1 MQFANDTCV
10 VEKSG
15 IKKEKKF
22 GIVSGRK
29 IFNIFFDR
37 LYSNKIRAIIREL
50 YSNAYD
56 AHRSAG
62 TLQTQPL
69 MHLPTLL
76 APEFYIRDFGT
87 GIAPKDIDDIYT
99 VVFESTK
106 TGNNEDIGGFGVG
119 SKTPYCYTD
128 NFTVRSFYNG
138 KVYTY
143 AMYID
148 QDGEPTY
155 SLVNRVDSDEPNGLE
170 VKFAVERKDFSSFST
185 EAVVALQHFE
195 LKPKQMGQGITFPVI
210 SKEMTGKGWYIN
222 KHNYYGSN
230 QPHILVGPVKYPLDI
245 ASFKNQL
252 NTQCTTVGQINL
264 VIEAEIKDVEVA
276 PSREA
281 LSYSERTIN
290 FLKGK
295 LQEVVDEIT
304 ATVDADIKHATSD
317 YNKKALY
324 RNIKSRLSNIGGE
337 AIINTKKLFT
347 GDLSIGFTELEKL
360 VPSFKI
366 AKFSGGSLIK
376 KVRVIFP
383 CVDDVFYFND
393 GSIAPHVRCTEA
405 TAKSKGNLYLLS
417 FDKSKRDEVV
427 KYLGIN
433 DGDLIDTGRLVYNKT
448 PVVRGQK
455 DRVRSMM
462 WQTNG
467 HFSHTETELDVTKP
481 HLYVLLR
488 HNRIFGEDDKSFM
501 SLRRFG
507 MCLNKII
514 QHFKS
519 LSGKNIVAMR
529 TDAYKRVKNNKNFV
543 NLFAFIREEFNK
555 LNFNENWEDNGDF
568 DMSET
573 YNNLKRVSG
582 KVDATSLFAVE
593 TNNLINKFRASKN
606 NVRIYNSLVEI
617 KKMINGF
624 STVKSVNPVLEF
636 EKTMKQKYP
645 LLYEFEIMEFA
656 LSGAREQ
663 AVVDYINLM
672 K

>member
-170 VKFAVERKDFSSFST
+170 VKFAVERKDFSSFAT
-185 EAVVALQHFE
+185 EAVVALQHFD

-210 SKEMTGKGWYIN
+210 SKEMTGKGWYIS
-222 KHNYYGSN
+222 KHNYYGFN

-252 NTQCTTVGQINL
+252 NTQCATVGQINL

-281 LSYSERTIN
+281 LSYSERTIS

-337 AIINTKKLFT
+337 AIVNTKKLFA
-347 GDLSIGFTELEKL
+347 GDLFINFTELEKL

-366 AKFSGGSLIK
+366 VKFSGGSLTK
-376 KVRVIFP
+376 KVDSIFP
-383 CVDDVFYFND
+383 CIDDIFYFND
-393 GSIAPHVRCTEA
+393 GSIAPHVRCTDA
-405 TAKSKGNLYLLS
+405 SAKSKGNLYLLN
-417 FDKSKRDEVV
+417 FDKSKRDEVI

-433 DGDLIDTGRLVYNKT
+433 DSDLTDTGKLVYNKT

-462 WQTNG
+462 WQANG
-467 HFSHTETELDVTKP
+467 HFSHTETELDITKP

-488 HNRIFGEDDKSFM
+488 HSRIFGEDDKSFM
-501 SLRRFG
+501 GLRSFVR
-507 MCLNKII
+507 CLSKIVR
-514 QHFKS
+514 HFNS

-555 LNFNENWEDNGDF
+555 MNFNETWGDNSDF
-568 DMSET
+568 DRSET
-573 YNNLKRVSG
+573 YNNLKRISG

-593 TNNLINKFRASKN
+593 TNNLINKFQASKN

-624 STVKSVNPVLEF
+624 STVKSVNPVSAF